1 MRRSPPLL
9 PRSSDERELGSCIP
23 LTYRV
28 ETTSASGFD
37 GTCLC
42 HLPMLLDGSAVLL
55 SEGFQCRVTAALRLL
70 LNARHRALM
79 ILNHSRTD
87 AAQGDVCRRP

>member
-9 PRSSDERELGSCIP
+9 PRLSDERELGSCIP

-42 HLPMLLDGSAVLL
+42 HLPMLLDVL
-55 SEGFQCRVTAALRLL
+55 GGTY
-70 LNARHRALM
+70 
-79 ILNHSRTD
+79 
-87 AAQGDVCRRP
+87 